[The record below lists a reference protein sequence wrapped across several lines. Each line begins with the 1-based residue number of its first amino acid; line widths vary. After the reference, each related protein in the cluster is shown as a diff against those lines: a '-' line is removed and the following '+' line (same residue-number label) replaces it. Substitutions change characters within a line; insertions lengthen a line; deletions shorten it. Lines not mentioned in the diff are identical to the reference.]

1 MVLGAGRR
9 QSGRHHAAFCR
20 SLRHQTL
27 QALVEALGCSAG
39 RPALLAL
46 GEPGTGSLSY
56 AKLNEQVAS
65 LAAGLAA
72 RGLQAGDPCVI
83 CAPNSTGWIV
93 TCLALLRAGA
103 VPVPVDSQ
111 AGSADLHHI
120 LADSGAVWVFTTS
133 QVAPRLRLRDGP
145 ATRVVFLD
153 SGDGSAEG
161 WLDLRAAPTGPLA
174 ARASPSDRAVLF
186 YTSGTSGPPKG
197 VPLTHRNILS
207 NLDAL
212 LAQNLVQPDDRVLL
226 PLPLH
231 HVYPFVVGLLV
242 ALASGLAVVLP
253 RSLTGGHLQR
263 ALQEG
268 DVSVILGVPRLYE
281 ALTAA
286 IEQRFSNQGRWAVAG
301 YRGVLSV
308 VSVLRRLFQVELG
321 RWLFAGLRRRL
332 APRLRL
338 LVSGGAA
345 LSADLA
351 ELLQALGWQVASG
364 YGLTETAPILTWNVP
379 GQGRLDTA
387 GQPLPGVQLAIAA
400 PEAGHR
406 HGEVLARGANVFAGY
421 HHLPAQSAAAFTA
434 DGWFRTGDLGGLDA
448 AGYLHL
454 HGRASSMIVLPGG
467 ENVDPESLEAALA
480 SCPSVREAGV
490 LEHDGRLVAILVP
503 LADAARGQSDDALRQ
518 RLTDEIKVTE
528 QTLPSYQR
536 LNALAVDRRPL
547 ARTRLGK
554 LRRQQ
559 LVVRYQDHLRGTV
572 VPGQVMD
579 PSEFAPEDRQ
589 LLDDPIA
596 GRTWDW
602 LRQRFPGRS
611 LSPDVDLRMDL
622 QVDSMDW
629 LNLTLELRE
638 VVGVELGAEAVGRI
652 QTLGDLLRETL
663 AAEAAAPGAQDV
675 VARLRDP
682 EKALSPDQRLWLA
695 PPSGALGLLGIVL
708 QGLARVL
715 MRGFFRLRVTGS
727 ENVPEDGHYL
737 FAPNHLSALDPIA
750 VLVALGPERL
760 RRTCWGG
767 WVGIMF
773 DRPLM
778 RLVSR
783 SNRVLPV
790 EPSRGSLWNLE
801 LAAAAL
807 RQGNHLVWFPEGSRS
822 PDGTLQP
829 FRAGVGL
836 LLQAQPVPVIPVWIA
851 GTAAA
856 LPPGKLWPKRRQ
868 ITVTLGPPINPR
880 ELLRDTLG
888 ADQAV
893 DIAAA
898 LHHRVATLGGVQD
911 ESVPA
916 QGAAVG
922 WEHFEHEADIG
933 LRATAATREGLF
945 ELLGEALTA
954 VVTEPRRVKPEQER
968 VIRCAAPDNAL
979 LIVDWLNELI
989 FAMATE
995 GLLFSRWQ
1003 VRLEDGRL
1011 EARVRGEMVD
1021 RQRHQPVVEVKGAT
1035 YTALKVEQA
1044 ADGLWHAQCVVDV

>member
-1 MVLGAGRR
+1 LTD
-9 QSGRHHAAFCR
+9 
-20 SLRHQTL
+20 QTL
-27 QALVEALGCSAG
+27 QTLVEALDRYAS
-39 RPALLAL
+39 RPALLAM
-46 GEPGTGSLSY
+46 GEPGDGSRSY
-56 AKLNEQVAS
+56 AELSVQAAG

-72 RGLQAGDPCVI
+72 SGLKPGDPCVI
-83 CAPNSTGWIV
+83 CAPNSIPWIV
-93 TCLALLRAGA
+93 TCLALFRVGA
-103 VPVPVDSQ
+103 VPVPVDNQ
-111 AGSADLHHI
+111 AGGAALAHIMADC
-120 LADSGAVWVFTTS
+120 GAAWMFTTS
-133 QVAPRLRLRDGP
+133 SVASRVNWSDRP
-145 ATRVVFLD
+145 ATRVVLFD
-153 SGDGSAEG
+153 QGDAAGER
-161 WLDLRAAPTGPLA
+161 WLDLLAMPTEQPT
-174 ARASPSDRAVLF
+174 ARASGSDRAVLF

-207 NLDAL
+207 NLNAL
-212 LAQNLVQPDDRVLL
+212 LAQNLVRPDDRVLL

-268 DVSVILGVPRLYE
+268 EVSVILGVPRLYE

-301 YRGVLSV
+301 YHGLLST
-308 VSVLRRLFQVELG
+308 VSVLRRLVRAEPG
-321 RWLFAGLRRRL
+321 RWFFAGLRRRL

-345 LSADLA
+345 LSADMA

-379 GQGRLDTA
+379 GRGRLDTV

-400 PEAGHR
+400 PTAGR
-406 HGEVLARGANVFAGY
+406 RYGEVLARGANVFAGY
-421 HHLPAQSAAAFTA
+421 HHLPEQSAAAFTA
-434 DGWFRTGDLGGLDA
+434 DGWFCTGDLGVLDA

-454 HGRASSMIVLPGG
+454 HGRASSTIVLPGG

-480 SCPSVREAGV
+480 SCPSIREVGV
-490 LEHDGRLVAILVP
+490 LEHDGRLAAILVP

-518 RLTDEIKVTE
+518 RLTDEIKVAE
-528 QTLPSYQR
+528 RTLPSYQR
-536 LNALAVDRRPL
+536 LNAVAVDLRPL

-559 LVVRYQDHLRGTV
+559 LVARYQDHLRGTA
-572 VPGQVMD
+572 VPRQVTD

-596 GRTWDW
+596 SRVWHW
-602 LRQRFPGRS
+602 LQQRFPDQS
-611 LSPDVDLRMDL
+611 LSPDVDPRMDL

-638 VVGVELGAEAVGRI
+638 VVGVELDAEAVGRI
-652 QTLGDLLRETL
+652 QTLRDLLRETL
-663 AAEAAAPGAQDV
+663 AAETATPGAQDV

-682 EKALSPDQRLWLA
+682 ETALSADQQLWLA
-695 PPSGALGLLGIVL
+695 PPSGALALLGIVL

-715 MRGFFRLRVTGS
+715 MRGFFRLRVTGL
-727 ENVPEDGHYL
+727 ETVPVDGPCL

-760 RRTCWGG
+760 CRTYWGG

-807 RQGNHLVWFPEGSRS
+807 RRGNHLVWFPEGGRS

-868 ITVTLGPPINPR
+868 ITVTLGSPINPG
-880 ELLRDTLG
+880 ELLGDALG
-888 ADQAV
+888 ADQAAG
-893 DIAAA
+893 IAAA
-898 LHHRVATLGGVQD
+898 IHHRVAALGGVQGD
-911 ESVPA
+911 SVPA
-916 QGAAVG
+916 QGATVG

-933 LRATAATREGLF
+933 LRATAATREALF

-954 VVTEPRRVKPEQER
+954 VVTEPRRVRPEQER
-968 VIRCAAPDNAL
+968 VIRCAATDDAL
-979 LIVDWLNELI
+979 LVVDWLNELI

-995 GLLFSRWQ
+995 HLLFSRWQ

-1011 EARVRGEMVD
+1011 EARVRGETVD

-1044 ADGLWHAQCVVDV
+1044 PDGLWHAQCVVDV